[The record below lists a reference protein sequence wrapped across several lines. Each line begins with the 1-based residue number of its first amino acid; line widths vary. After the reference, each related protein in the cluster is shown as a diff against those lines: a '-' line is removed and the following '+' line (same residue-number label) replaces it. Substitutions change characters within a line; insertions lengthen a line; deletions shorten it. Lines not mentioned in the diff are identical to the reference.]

1 MLFTGLGRFV
11 LGETVPSVWVPP
23 SAYGLGRYSRPRA
36 QFLPIRTSQP
46 VNNIHVLGKTCR
58 QNEVNCSWVVI
69 LHVPHRKIPGK
80 PHSPPYPPPV
90 ELLRIPFRHHSRA
103 LQGQQLEGITVLSY
117 FSFPPLTKR
126 GWIPSSLAV
135 TRWSRGTFWLNV
147 HSRILF
153 RKLKIYLQYVLL
165 LHFISS
171 KGTSFRLTQQHK
183 DERDCLRKAREAHL
197 IHTAKPIEP
206 LEINIRDE
214 Q

>member
-80 PHSPPYPPPV
+80 PPSPPSRTPQNTFQTPFSGSPGATARRDNSIV
-90 ELLRIPFRHHSRA
+90 LLFFCAAHWA
-103 LQGQQLEGITVLSY
+103 
-117 FSFPPLTKR
+117 
-126 GWIPSSLAV
+126 
-135 TRWSRGTFWLNV
+135 WLNSV
-147 HSRILF
+147 VPRGYPLVSGDFLTHCSF
-153 RKLKIYLQYVLL
+153 QN
-165 LHFISS
+165 FI
-171 KGTSFRLTQQHK
+171 
-183 DERDCLRKAREAHL
+183 
-197 IHTAKPIEP
+197 
-206 LEINIRDE
+206 
-214 Q
+214 

>member
-46 VNNIHVLGKTCR
+46 VNNIHVLCVR
-58 QNEVNCSWVVI
+58 WRFNCSWVVI

-80 PHSPPYPPPV
+80 PPFPPPV

-117 FSFPPLTKR
+117 FSFAPLTKR

-135 TRWSRGTFWLNV
+135 THWSRGTFWLNV

-183 DERDCLRKAREAHL
+183 DERDCLRKAR
-197 IHTAKPIEP
+197 
-206 LEINIRDE
+206 
-214 Q
+214 

>member
-1 MLFTGLGRFV
+1 MFWCKIHRPRSVRIGRNC
-11 LGETVPSVWVPP
+11 
-23 SAYGLGRYSRPRA
+23 ALGRYSRPRA

-46 VNNIHVLGKTCR
+46 VNNIHVFGKTCR
-58 QNEVNCSWVVI
+58 QNELNCSWVVI
-69 LHVPHRKIPGK
+69 LHVPHRKIPGN
-80 PHSPPYPPPV
+80 PPSPPPAV
-90 ELLRIPFRHHSRA
+90 EILRIPFRHHSRA

-117 FSFPPLTKR
+117 FSFAPLPKR

-153 RKLKIYLQYVLL
+153 RKLKVYLQYVLL

-171 KGTSFRLTQQHK
+171 KRTSFRLTQQHK
-183 DERDCLRKAREAHL
+183 DERDYLRKAREAHL
-197 IHTAKPIEP
+197 IHTAKTIEP
-206 LEINIRDE
+206 LEINKRDE